1 MEIKKKHRIMLYS
14 ALILGTILV
23 NNSYQAK
30 AEEFTKTT
38 STSQIRDTQTNN
50 VEAPQTESTTVK
62 ETSTTTTQQD
72 LSNPTASTA
81 TATATHSTMK
91 QVVDNQTQN
100 KELVK
105 NGDFKETIIDKK
117 SQWTNLYGAK
127 DWNTYIDQTKS
138 VNKSPIIQRTEQ
150 GQVSLSSDKEFRGAV
165 TQKVNI
171 DPTKKYEVKFDIE
184 TSNKAGQAFLR
195 IMEKKDNNTR
205 LWLSEM
211 TSGTTNKHTLTKI
224 YNPKLNVS
232 EVTLELYYE
241 KGTGSVTFDNISMKA
256 KGPKDSEHPQP
267 VTTQIEESVNTAL
280 NKNYVFIKLTT
291 NTL

>member
-30 AEEFTKTT
+30 AEELTKTT

-50 VEAPQTESTTVK
+50 IEVLQTESTTVK

-105 NGDFKETIIDKK
+105 NGDFNQTNPVSGSWSHTSAREWSAWIDK
-117 SQWTNLYGAK
+117 G
-127 DWNTYIDQTKS
+127 NTAD
-138 VNKSPIIQRTEQ
+138 KSPIIQRTEQ
-150 GQVSLSSDKEFRGAV
+150 GQVSLSSDKGFRGAV

-241 KGTGSVTFDNISMKA
+241 KGTGFVTFDNISMKA
-256 KGPKDSEHPQP
+256 KGPKDSEHPHPSQHKLKK
-267 VTTQIEESVNTAL
+267 AL
-280 NKNYVFIKLTT
+280 IRL
-291 NTL
+291 

>member
-72 LSNPTASTA
+72 LSNPTASTT
-81 TATATHSTMK
+81 TATATPSTMK

-105 NGDFKETIIDKK
+105 NGDFNQTNPVSGSWSHTSAREWSAWIDK
-117 SQWTNLYGAK
+117 G
-127 DWNTYIDQTKS
+127 NTAD
-138 VNKSPIIQRTEQ
+138 KSPIIQRTEQ
-150 GQVSLSSDKEFRGAV
+150 GQVSLS
-165 TQKVNI
+165 
-171 DPTKKYEVKFDIE
+171 
-184 TSNKAGQAFLR
+184 
-195 IMEKKDNNTR
+195 
-205 LWLSEM
+205 
-211 TSGTTNKHTLTKI
+211 
-224 YNPKLNVS
+224 
-232 EVTLELYYE
+232 
-241 KGTGSVTFDNISMKA
+241 GSVA
-256 KGPKDSEHPQP
+256 K
-267 VTTQIEESVNTAL
+267 
-280 NKNYVFIKLTT
+280 F
-291 NTL
+291 